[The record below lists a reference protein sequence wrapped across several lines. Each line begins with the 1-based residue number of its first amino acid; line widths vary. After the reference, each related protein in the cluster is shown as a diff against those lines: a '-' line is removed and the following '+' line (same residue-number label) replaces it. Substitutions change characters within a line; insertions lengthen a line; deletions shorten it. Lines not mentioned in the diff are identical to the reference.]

1 MKRHRIRM
9 KTWLTTAVTVA
20 TPLALASS
28 ASAMRAADPGAPVR
42 ARRVPI
48 AGDPSGLT
56 WTQAG
61 FAVAAVV
68 ALTLVALVFAYGA
81 RMRNQIATSH

>member
-9 KTWLTTAVTVA
+9 KSWLTTAVAMA

-28 ASAMRAADPGAPVR
+28 ASAMRAVDGGAPVK

-48 AGDPSGLT
+48 AGDPSGLN
-56 WTQAG
+56 WSQAG
-61 FAVAAVV
+61 FAVAVVV
-68 ALTLVALVFAYGA
+68 ALTLVALVYAYGT
-81 RMRNQIATSH
+81 RTRNRFATSH

>member
-9 KTWLTTAVTVA
+9 KTWLTSAVAMA
-20 TPLALASS
+20 TPLALASG
-28 ASAMRAADPGAPVR
+28 ASAMKAVDAGAPVR

-61 FAVAAVV
+61 FAIAAVV
-68 ALTLVALVFAYGA
+68 ALTLVALVFVYGTRTRDTLA
-81 RMRNQIATSH
+81 ISH

>member
-9 KTWLTTAVTVA
+9 KSWLTTAVAMA

-28 ASAMRAADPGAPVR
+28 ASAMKAVDPGASAR

-61 FAVAAVV
+61 FAVAAVI
-68 ALTLVALVFAYGA
+68 ALTLVALVFAYGSLT
-81 RMRNQIATSH
+81 RDRLATSH